1 MAKKFKREE
10 VISGVIDFIKETTH
24 DNLLP
29 EVASQLQGIVKEE
42 NKAKIATVVTAFS
55 LTEVQKEQIRKK
67 LETAAGYEI
76 SLREIIDKSLLGGF
90 KIKLGDWIY
99 DASLK
104 GTLEKLK
111 NDLYANI

>member
-10 VISGVIDFIKETTH
+10 VIGGVIDFIKETTH

-29 EVASQLQGIVKEE
+29 EVASELSSIVKEGD
-42 NKAKIATVVTAFS
+42 KVKIATIVSFFS

-67 LETAAGYEI
+67 LETAAGLEI

-104 GTLEKLK
+104 GSLEKLK

>member
-10 VISGVIDFIKETTH
+10 VIGGVIDFIKETTR

-29 EVASQLQGIVKEE
+29 EVAFQLQSIVKKE
-42 NKAKIATVVTAFS
+42 NKAKIATVITASS
-55 LTEVQKEQIRKK
+55 LTEVQKEQIRKR
-67 LETAAGYEI
+67 LETAIGYEI
-76 SLREIIDKSLLGGF
+76 SLREVIDKSLLGGF

-104 GTLEKLK
+104 GTLEKLR
-111 NDLYANI
+111 NNLYANI